1 MGVAMIGATWW
12 WWPSSSQTSQTSSPL
27 WSKSYASREAAP
39 GAVAET
45 DSASI
50 GEVCHEAEGVHLD
63 DDFGYFE
70 SGSPCPGPS
79 QHQFN
84 DTDYD
89 GYDDCESKNEL
100 TLVIVVINNMGGFT
114 SVAERAIRRMTKEAT
129 GRCIIVMI
137 DFLDEQ
143 NKTSDEAF
151 FRRVFVH
158 KGHLFASC
166 MMTLLPFSSLLTF
179 LPLQTSHYC
188 LMCLPSFLTRNRV
201 YIHDSLC
208 FFLSAEKN

>member
-1 MGVAMIGATWW
+1 
-12 WWPSSSQTSQTSSPL
+12 
-27 WSKSYASREAAP
+27 
-39 GAVAET
+39 
-45 DSASI
+45 
-50 GEVCHEAEGVHLD
+50 
-63 DDFGYFE
+63 
-70 SGSPCPGPS
+70 
-79 QHQFN
+79 
-84 DTDYD
+84 
-89 GYDDCESKNEL
+89 
-100 TLVIVVINNMGGFT
+100 MGGFT

-188 LMCLPSFLTRNRV
+188 FMRLPPFLTRNRV

-208 FFLSAEKN
+208 FFLSAEKIKLSKCQSNCQYVNQIFKTSIKISNCHNIKCHVLSECVD

>member
-1 MGVAMIGATWW
+1 M
-12 WWPSSSQTSQTSSPL
+12 
-27 WSKSYASREAAP
+27 
-39 GAVAET
+39 
-45 DSASI
+45 
-50 GEVCHEAEGVHLD
+50 
-63 DDFGYFE
+63 
-70 SGSPCPGPS
+70 
-79 QHQFN
+79 
-84 DTDYD
+84 
-89 GYDDCESKNEL
+89 
-100 TLVIVVINNMGGFT
+100 
-114 SVAERAIRRMTKEAT
+114 AERAIRRMTKEAT
-129 GRCIIVMI
+129 ERCIIVVI

-188 LMCLPSFLTRNRV
+188 LMCLPPFLTRNRV